1 MKKFLV
7 VLFSLFLLIGCGKK
21 SEDIVKEF
29 ESTVEGLKNYHL
41 VGEMQIVSNEDKF
54 NYKVDVTFKKGNY
67 YKVSLINKENNH
79 EQIILKNDE
88 GVYVITPKGL
98 NFY

>member
-7 VLFSLFLLIGCGKK
+7 VLFSLFMLVGCGK
-21 SEDIVKEF
+21 EEENIVAKF
-29 ESTVEGLKNYHL
+29 ESKVNELENYHL
-41 VGEMQIVSNEDKF
+41 TGEMDIASNEDK
-54 NYKVDVTFKKGNY
+54 YTYSVDVTYKKGNF

-88 GVYVITPKGL
+88 GVYVMTHKSL
-98 NFY
+98 QL

>member
-1 MKKFLV
+1 M
-7 VLFSLFLLIGCGKK
+7 
-21 SEDIVKEF
+21 
-29 ESTVEGLKNYHL
+29 EGLKNYHL